1 MGYLFNQEAF
11 QCSLMSALEKGRKPN
26 SFFKYYVFNYMLN
39 HRLGILEEAVGKSY
53 DPLVWNCY
61 QPNSHLSG
69 KGEIIGINKFFKEFN
84 AEMKGFGKLK
94 PYKER
99 GYGNCVGYDYTLKMK
114 NSEYVFIASV
124 NKKKDSVVVYT
135 GITDVHSVFCP
146 GSHDYI
152 PLRCYVSTA
161 KEIADWFKMIDEKA
175 GSELKPEFD
184 KLVLKL
190 YGNNNIKEIA
200 RSTFKALF
208 DDKKKE
214 RDCTLNIAEGK
225 VEQNSDKMS
234 CTIRLGQWV
243 CMQLTMSYTTDDW
256 ETIVKSIFTM
266 YDVYDKHQKLTK
278 QTE

>member
-1 MGYLFNQEAF
+1 M
-11 QCSLMSALEKGRKPN
+11 
-26 SFFKYYVFNYMLN
+26 
-39 HRLGILEEAVGKSY
+39 
-53 DPLVWNCY
+53 
-61 QPNSHLSG
+61 
-69 KGEIIGINKFFKEFN
+69 
-84 AEMKGFGKLK
+84 
-94 PYKER
+94 
-99 GYGNCVGYDYTLKMK
+99 
-114 NSEYVFIASV
+114 
-124 NKKKDSVVVYT
+124 VYT

-266 YDVYDKHQKLTK
+266 YDVYDKQQKLTK

>member
-1 MGYLFNQEAF
+1 
-11 QCSLMSALEKGRKPN
+11 
-26 SFFKYYVFNYMLN
+26 
-39 HRLGILEEAVGKSY
+39 
-53 DPLVWNCY
+53 
-61 QPNSHLSG
+61 
-69 KGEIIGINKFFKEFN
+69 
-84 AEMKGFGKLK
+84 MKGFGKLK

-114 NSEYVFIASV
+114 NSEYIFIASV

-266 YDVYDKHQKLTK
+266 YDVYDKQQKLTK

>member
-1 MGYLFNQEAF
+1 MN
-11 QCSLMSALEKGRKPN
+11 
-26 SFFKYYVFNYMLN
+26 
-39 HRLGILEEAVGKSY
+39 
-53 DPLVWNCY
+53 
-61 QPNSHLSG
+61 
-69 KGEIIGINKFFKEFN
+69 
-84 AEMKGFGKLK
+84 GFGKLR

-99 GYGNCVGYDYTLKMK
+99 GSGNCVGYDYTLKMK
-114 NSEYVFIASV
+114 NSEYIFIASV
-124 NKKKDSVVVYT
+124 SKKSDSVVVYT
-135 GITDVHSVFCP
+135 GITDVHCVFRPDDC
-146 GSHDYI
+146 HDYI
-152 PLRCYVSTA
+152 PLRCYASSA

-208 DDKKKE
+208 DDKKKK
-214 RDCTLNIAEGK
+214 RDCTLNIEEGK
-225 VEQNSDKMS
+225 VEKDSDKMS

-243 CMQLTMSYTTDDW
+243 DMQLTLSYTTDDW

-266 YDVYDKHQKLTK
+266 YDVYDKQQKLTK